1 MKRSTY
7 NLMLPEK
14 ILQNFS
20 TTMSVTFFRGGEAKP
35 SVEKDLRSQK
45 F

>member
-20 TTMSVTFFRGGEAKP
+20 TTTSVTFLGGGAQNP
-35 SVEKDLRSQK
+35 L
-45 F
+45 

>member
-20 TTMSVTFFRGGEAKP
+20 TTMSVTFFRGGGRQNP
-35 SVEKDLRSQK
+35 L
-45 F
+45 